1 MEEIKIGCTTP
12 ERIAKSCER
21 LYSILH
27 PLEISNLCSSFAKQS
42 TLPSECSRTQEYFH
56 KTSLMTLSNH
66 SLARCV
72 MSSLKRLVVLIGS
85 DG

>member
-1 MEEIKIGCTTP
+1 MEEIKIWCTMP
-12 ERIAKSCER
+12 ERIAKSRER
-21 LYSILH
+21 LFTVLH
-27 PLEISNLCSSFAKQS
+27 PLEISKLCSSFAKQS
-42 TLPSECSRTQEYFH
+42 TLPPECRRTQEYIH